1 MKLLYYFF
9 IFGLLS
15 ISCTTKDMALDR
27 NNLDTETRPEINF
40 YQYANGGWMRNNPI
54 PPEFSRYGSFDVLA
68 EKSMYMVKE
77 LIESATEEI
86 TTKASIDQKVGDYYK
101 AGMDSAAI
109 EKMGLEPLLTELENV
124 QSAENIQQIQ
134 NIITRWHKN
143 GMGLLFSFYSA
154 PDRTN
159 SEMVIANIY
168 QGGLGLTDVE
178 YYTSNDDNSVK
189 TREEYSKYVSRM
201 FSLIGNSQD
210 LSLAKARIVLKME
223 ARLAEASMTLLER
236 RDPYLSFNKMEVS
249 KLQDMAPGYNW
260 NAFFYDSPQFTELNV
275 GQPEFFKEVSTM
287 FQDEPLDN
295 WKVYLSWQ
303 IVNKSAEY
311 LSSEFVNA
319 HFDFYGRFLSG
330 KQENQP
336 RWKRVLRFADAA
348 MGEAIGQMYV
358 DKYFPEEAK
367 IRMQKLVSNLKLA
380 LGERIMALE
389 WMSEGTK
396 SEAMAKLE
404 KINVKIGYPDVWR
417 DYSGL
422 DISADSFFIN
432 VINSSRFNYNYHI
445 SKIGKPVD
453 PNEWGMTPQ
462 TVNAY
467 YSPSRNEIVF
477 PAGILQPPFF
487 YMEADDAVNYGAI
500 GMVIGHEMTHGFDD
514 KGRQYDKNG
523 NLRDWWTNEDA
534 ERFTQRAQVLIDQ
547 YDNFKVNGDIK
558 ANGKLTLGEN
568 IADLGGLNISF
579 TALRKAWEENPP
591 AQKINGFSPE
601 QRFFLA
607 YAHVWAQNITEAEI
621 LRRIREDV
629 HSLGIFRV
637 NGPLP
642 HMPEFY
648 ETFEVNESA
657 PMYIKPEK
665 RAVIW

>member
-1 MKLLYYFF
+1 
-9 IFGLLS
+9 
-15 ISCTTKDMALDR
+15 MALDR